1 MGDEVAAVD
10 PAPGE
15 AQDYFAL
22 LAVRPRAL
30 LPKLVLHWG
39 CADDAAA
46 RVAAL
51 LGCDLVAEVSPGDK
65 VAGFSRALHDAAPVA
80 VAPLRRPAW
89 LRPCRRGGPRA
100 MRVIWILHMHA
111 CATPVSHLGAQSLAA
126 ARDAVLST

>member
-51 LGCDLVAEVSPGDK
+51 LGCDLVAEVSPEDM
-65 VAGFSRALHDAAPVA
+65 VAGGLRCSARCSACGDSANAPPCLAATSS
-80 VAPLRRPAW
+80 
-89 LRPCRRGGPRA
+89 PRWSPSDVCYMDFA
-100 MRVIWILHMHA
+100 YA
-111 CATPVSHLGAQSLAA
+111 CVCNTCQSLGGTVP
-126 ARDAVLST
+126 RSCP